1 MQNVEGSDHEKR
13 IAAELRWCFTYEEG
27 KTGSCAGA
35 SGRKMRQ
42 ICIWCENLKKREE
55 EKNETGC

>member
-42 ICIWCENLKKREE
+42 VCIWCDNLKKREGEKHE
-55 EKNETGC
+55 EGS